1 MVKKSCVW
9 GVFFAPAAPIFA
21 RKNGHTFV
29 ARIWPQKCAHFSGPR
44 RDLRPNWRCL
54 LRVCARNLAPL
65 CGATFFAKKRGPGV
79 KKNTRHVAH
88 LMHQEMNSFSCEVHT
103 GGGVEDGTRDGNF
116 RKSSH
121 QRRSPGSCLTA
132 PMYRPRSRQHSEA
145 MTASSVADS
154 SMFASR
160 SGAPFPRSGQ
170 RLEASIV

>member
-1 MVKKSCVW
+1 MRLLRQFLPEQMATLS
-9 GVFFAPAAPIFA
+9 
-21 RKNGHTFV
+21 
-29 ARIWPQKCAHFSGPR
+29 WPESGPR
-44 RDLRPNWRCL
+44 SVPIFRAHEGICDLIGDDCL
-54 LRVCARNLAPL
+54 GSVP
-65 CGATFFAKKRGPGV
+65 GIWPHFVGPFFFRKSRGPGV

-145 MTASSVADS
+145 VTASSVADS